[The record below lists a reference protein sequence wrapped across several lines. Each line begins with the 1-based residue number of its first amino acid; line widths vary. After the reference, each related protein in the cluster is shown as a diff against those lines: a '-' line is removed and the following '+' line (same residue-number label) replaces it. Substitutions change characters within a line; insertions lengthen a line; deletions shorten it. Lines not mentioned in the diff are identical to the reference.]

1 MNFIGLH
8 PSVLLFGKPLC
19 ERFHFNYMDYDEDSL
34 IFMLFLIILLY
45 FNTYLVTIH
54 VDLFLAN
61 DRDDSTYEYGKLD
74 VL

>member
-8 PSVLLFGKPLC
+8 PSVFLFGKSLC

-34 IFMLFLIILLY
+34 ICMLFLIILLY

-54 VDLFLAN
+54 VDLFF
-61 DRDDSTYEYGKLD
+61 GQI
-74 VL
+74 